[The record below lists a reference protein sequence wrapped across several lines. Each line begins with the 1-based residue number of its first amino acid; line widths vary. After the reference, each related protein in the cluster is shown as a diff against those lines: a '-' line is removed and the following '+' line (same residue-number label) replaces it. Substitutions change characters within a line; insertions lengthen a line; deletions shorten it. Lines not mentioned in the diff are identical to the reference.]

1 MPLDFPRLLILLLVS
16 RACFEIFHH
25 ESLAQ
30 KKFLHGV
37 RCRGAAPLHLASYLI
52 FLDYFLHRRPESVRQ
67 HQEMGKKKA
76 VCSFSIFTTD
86 RTGGGQGR
94 EKSDWEPLFL
104 PRQNTAR
111 ILGWS
116 VFLGVI
122 FTTFMTDLFFNSLLE
137 FCFDQTDRVTILGF
151 SFNTCPE
158 GGNWTPTVRSLA
170 WLQGK
175 TSLHCSLPADSF
187 STAWKSGKSPREW
200 PPFCH
205 LPHSPAL
212 VPSLRIFY
220 KIA

>member
-1 MPLDFPRLLILLLVS
+1 MLLISFPVYLWIFRDFLYSCCFL
-16 RACFEIFHH
+16 RACFKIFHH

-30 KKFLHGV
+30 KKSLHGV

-76 VCSFSIFTTD
+76 VCSFSNFTTD

-137 FCFDQTDRVTILGF
+137 FCFDQTDRVTILVF
-151 SFNTCPE
+151 
-158 GGNWTPTVRSLA
+158 
-170 WLQGK
+170 
-175 TSLHCSLPADSF
+175 F
-187 STAWKSGKSPREW
+187 STP
-200 PPFCH
+200 
-205 LPHSPAL
+205 
-212 VPSLRIFY
+212 VLR
-220 KIA
+220 AETGHRQ